1 MIEIIL
7 KLLELSFWSG
17 IAAVGFGLLF
27 NVPKSSVFT
36 IFILGF
42 GAGFIK
48 FLLIHFNVHVV
59 LGSFLAA
66 LFVGFICIPLAHK
79 IHHPPVVFPGY
90 FAYETILSIMN
101 FIFMEDDI
109 TKRITLIDA
118 IFTNGF
124 NMIFILIA
132 LTLGVSLPMILL
144 TKNTVKKLDN

>member
-59 LGSFLAA
+59 LGSFLGCRGKISIDTNFFNFVSCFG
-66 LFVGFICIPLAHK
+66 LFFNICL
-79 IHHPPVVFPGY
+79 
-90 FAYETILSIMN
+90 
-101 FIFMEDDI
+101 
-109 TKRITLIDA
+109 
-118 IFTNGF
+118 
-124 NMIFILIA
+124 
-132 LTLGVSLPMILL
+132 LGCHFGTRSH
-144 TKNTVKKLDN
+144 N